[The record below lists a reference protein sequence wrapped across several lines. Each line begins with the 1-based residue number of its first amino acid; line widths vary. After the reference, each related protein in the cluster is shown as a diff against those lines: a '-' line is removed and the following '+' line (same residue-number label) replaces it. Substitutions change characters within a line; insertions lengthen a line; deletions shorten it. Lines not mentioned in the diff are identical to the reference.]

1 MDKQL
6 LLQFTASVNAK
17 QHLKNEKQARKV
29 SQGLLKSLNKS
40 NMLQQF
46 QEVFDTFVKEGIFQ
60 ELTKEEMKAWE
71 EKGQGVNYIHFHH
84 VLKEQAQA
92 TKQKLRI
99 VTNSSAC
106 RSGIVDGKQVQCSLN
121 SCLPQGS
128 VSFNQLEEV
137 AINWMASPVSL
148 LLDVKKA
155 FSNIKS
161 CDGDDQNKHLRRMI
175 WYRNLAPN
183 VGHED
188 AEEVTYGISPCHY
201 GDSNASCLLAN
212 TMLKISDDMADDGLK
227 LESSKFL
234 KFNFA
239 DDEICGCDDVAEAFQ
254 LDAIF

>member
-1 MDKQL
+1 
-6 LLQFTASVNAK
+6 
-17 QHLKNEKQARKV
+17 
-29 SQGLLKSLNKS
+29 
-40 NMLQQF
+40 
-46 QEVFDTFVKEGIFQ
+46 
-60 ELTKEEMKAWE
+60 
-71 EKGQGVNYIHFHH
+71 
-84 VLKEQAQA
+84 
-92 TKQKLRI
+92 
-99 VTNSSAC
+99 
-106 RSGIVDGKQVQCSLN
+106 
-121 SCLPQGS
+121 
-128 VSFNQLEEV
+128 
-137 AINWMASPVSL
+137 MASPVSL

-254 LDAIF
+254 LDAIFRKYLGNYSMELHEAIVTSAEGRHMTQHGEPLKQPPDGESPTMKTMGFRYSPYSDSYAVPIQKRFKEPKRGKFKMKIGEDLTKESIMAMDRQHASNCFLQRLHFRSVWPPRSFEDFWKEAAS